1 MLLSE
6 NLFCFKMAQK
16 KCEEGLMGPPK
27 LFSEFETSAFQ
38 QTRLNALPPF
48 PTELVQKSGLVWL
61 LGRRDNLS
69 CFYFVGD
76 TFNILSCLPPLSIY
90 TTPVSLSLSSSPASY
105 PPPLFFCLFPPP
117 FLFSLIYQLIPIQG
131 RLKKCAKIFISSQN
145 IL

>member
-1 MLLSE
+1 
-6 NLFCFKMAQK
+6 
-16 KCEEGLMGPPK
+16 MGPPK

-76 TFNILSCLPPLSIY
+76 TFNILSCLSPLSIY

-105 PPPLFFCLFPPP
+105 PPPPLLLPLPSSLPLQLNLSTHTYTGPTKKMCKNIHFESKYSLTFTSPSVGRSVGWNICHN
-117 FLFSLIYQLIPIQG
+117 FL
-131 RLKKCAKIFISSQN
+131 
-145 IL
+145 